1 MSVEE
6 DSAYAPKASA
16 DLDASFTATMAHVRR
31 LGKKEAALVAARQA
45 AEVQVFHVLGS
56 AYRSGEICFRELYRY
71 FLEVRAI
78 RLPGQGTRWSEQ
90 VGIDTNE
97 MILRG
102 RWIPNGTEGTWFG
115 NWPIGRD
122 DSAPKDGQCVVYVLF
137 DADNEPCYVGSTA
150 KLRQRMRRHERDN
163 KAFSR
168 WQAYPAGDRESAYRL
183 EDRVLRER
191 LPKLNVK
198 ASR

>member
-1 MSVEE
+1 M
-6 DSAYAPKASA
+6 
-16 DLDASFTATMAHVRR
+16 DASFAATAAHIRR
-31 LGKKEAALVAARQA
+31 LGNKETTLTAAREA
-45 AEVQVFHVLGS
+45 AEVQAFHALGS
-56 AYRSGEICFRELYRY
+56 AYRTGEICFRELYRY
-71 FLEVRAI
+71 FLEVRAL

-122 DSAPKDGQCVVYVLF
+122 DSAPKDGQNVVYVLF
-137 DADNEPCYVGSTA
+137 DVENEPCYVGSTS
-150 KLRQRMRRHERDN
+150 KLRQRMRRHEKDG
-163 KAFSR
+163 KTFLR
-168 WQAYPAGDRESAYRL
+168 WQAYPAEDREAVYRL